1 MGLGGRFTA
10 DLAQGFFGWRGN
22 PPILQAHPIQRGSMK
37 RFVAAVLILFA
48 AAPAFAQCSDADK
61 KALEAFDRTWGEA
74 TTRGDRPAMQAI
86 FADDYQGLGFAANQG
101 KTAAID
107 AAMQAAER
115 NRANPADAPRI
126 VYDSYSITCSP
137 NTATITH
144 RNVVTVRVDGK
155 DQTFNTRS
163 VHVLEKR
170 GGRWQV
176 VANAGHPLDDTGV
189 LAYMEREWND
199 ASLKHDAS
207 WVERNYAF
215 DASDISS
222 RSGGIMTKAQA
233 VADAR
238 TDKTDLQSL
247 DLSDLNVR
255 TEGNTAVVTGINH
268 VVGRDAQGKPI
279 DRRVRFTDVF
289 IKRDGRWQVWATQG
303 TPIQ

>member
-1 MGLGGRFTA
+1 VPLVRQEEGDESGAVDAVHLEQM
-10 DLAQGFFGWRGN
+10 
-22 PPILQAHPIQRGSMK
+22 QAHPFQGVIMK
-37 RFVAAVLILFA
+37 GILAAVSILFA

-61 KALEAFDRTWGEA
+61 KALEAFDRTWGDA
-74 TTRGDRPAMQAI
+74 TTRGDRMALQGIM
-86 FADDYQGLGFAANQG
+86 ADDFQGLGPAATQG
-101 KTAAID
+101 RVAVID
-107 AAMQAAER
+107 AAVQTADR

-126 VYDSYSITCSP
+126 VYDSYSIACTP

-144 RNVVTVRVDGK
+144 RNLVTVRVDGK
-155 DQTFNTRS
+155 DQTFATRS

-176 VANAGHPLDDTGV
+176 VANAGHGLDDQAT

-199 ASLKHDAS
+199 ASVKRDAS

-222 RSGGIMTKAQA
+222 RTGGIMTKAQA

-238 TDKTDLQSL
+238 TDKTVLQSL

-255 TEGNTAVVTGINH
+255 IEGNTAVVTGVNH
-268 VVGRDAQGKPI
+268 VVGRDAEGKPI
-279 DRRVRFTDVF
+279 NRRVRFTDVF

-303 TPIQ
+303 TTIP

>member
-1 MGLGGRFTA
+1 MRRI
-10 DLAQGFFGWRGN
+10 LAA
-22 PPILQAHPIQRGSMK
+22 IS
-37 RFVAAVLILFA
+37 ILFA

-61 KALEAFDRTWGEA
+61 KALEAFDRTWGDA
-74 TTRGDRPAMQAI
+74 TTRGDRAAMQAI

-101 KTAAID
+101 KAAAID
-107 AAMQAAER
+107 AAIQAADR
-115 NRANPADAPRI
+115 NRANPAEAPRLA
-126 VYDSYSITCSP
+126 YDSYSISCTPS
-137 NTATITH
+137 TATITH
-144 RNVVTVRVDGK
+144 RTVATVKVDGK
-155 DQTFNTRS
+155 DQTFYNRS
-163 VHVLEKR
+163 VHFLEKR

-176 VANAGHPLDDTGV
+176 VANAGHPLDDSGV

-222 RSGGIMTKAQA
+222 RTGGIMTKSQA

-238 TDKTDLQSL
+238 TDKTALQSL
-247 DLSDLNVR
+247 NLSDLNVR
-255 TEGNTAVVTGINH
+255 IDGNTAVVTGVNH

-303 TPIQ
+303 TTIP